1 MATITEDFN
10 SDGFEDLVL
19 AGNIYET
26 EVETPRLDAVS
37 GLVLLSDGK
46 GGYLPQPHVKSGL
59 YLRGNVKDILKI
71 NRGETE
77 LLLSTANNGPL
88 GVHLISGPVTG
99 VLALRR

>member
-1 MATITEDFN
+1 
-10 SDGFEDLVL
+10 
-19 AGNIYET
+19 
-26 EVETPRLDAVS
+26 VETPRLDAVS
-37 GLVLLSDGK
+37 GLVLLSDEK